1 MILGLWSCSSQGYLW
16 VTDVASADSSV
27 RAGWQLGAQLF
38 PLFPAAELF
47 SEIRNSWSYLLR

>member
-38 PLFPAAELF
+38 PTSFPLQNYSQK
-47 SEIRNSWSYLLR
+47 SETPGVTF